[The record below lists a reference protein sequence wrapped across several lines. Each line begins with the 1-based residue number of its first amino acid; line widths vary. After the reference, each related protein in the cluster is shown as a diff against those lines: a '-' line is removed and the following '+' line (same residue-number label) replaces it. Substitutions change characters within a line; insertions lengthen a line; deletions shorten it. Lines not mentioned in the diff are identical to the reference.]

1 MVYGAV
7 IGDSLGIATEYLSVD
22 EIDFYYGGGRLDH
35 SSIVQDEHRS
45 HFLRGKTTCVSD
57 FMVVSFVVKSFIFF
71 QLIITSCLAFDI

>member
-7 IGDSLGIATEYLSVD
+7 IGDSLGIATEYLSAD

-45 HFLRGKTTCVSD
+45 HFQRGKTTCVSD
-57 FMVVSFVVKSFIFF
+57 FMVSSLVDNSSLSIST
-71 QLIITSCLAFDI
+71 INS